1 MKHFILLYLIFSVS
15 CASVKVRKDT
25 TVDFSKYETFYCME
39 CLDEYSQVA
48 PEYDNPETRELIR
61 ETIISELE
69 SKGLKYTEE
78 DPQMLVDFKVV
89 IEERTAILT
98 SPETTYYYW
107 ETYDA
112 PTANFKQGT
121 LLINLID
128 ASNNQAI
135 WQGTATR
142 IMENE
147 PSDKMEERAKSTIS
161 RIFKNYK

>member
-1 MKHFILLYLIFSVS
+1 MFSAS
-15 CASVKVRKDT
+15 CATVKVRKDGA
-25 TVDFSKYETFYCME
+25 VDFDQFNTFYCME

-61 ETIISELE
+61 ETIIAALE
-69 SKGLKYTEE
+69 GKGLTYTEE

-112 PTANFKQGT
+112 PTVNFKQGT

-135 WQGTATR
+135 WQGVSSR
-142 IMENE
+142 IMDNE
-147 PSDKMEERAKSTIS
+147 PSDKMEDKVKSTIN
-161 RIFKNYK
+161 RMFKNYN

>member
-1 MKHFILLYLIFSVS
+1 MYKILLIALVFFAS
-15 CASVKVRKDT
+15 CASVKVRSDQA
-25 TVDFSKYETFYCME
+25 VDFDKYETFYCME
-39 CLDEYSQVA
+39 CLDEFSQVA

-61 ETIISELE
+61 ESIITELE
-69 SKGLKYTEE
+69 KKGLTYTEE
-78 DPQMLVDFKVV
+78 NPQMLVDFKVI

-112 PTANFKQGT
+112 PTVYFKQGT

-135 WQGTATR
+135 WQGASSR
-142 IMENE
+142 IMDDD
-147 PSDKMEERAKSTIS
+147 PSEKMEERVKSTIA
-161 RIFKNYK
+161 RMFKKFN